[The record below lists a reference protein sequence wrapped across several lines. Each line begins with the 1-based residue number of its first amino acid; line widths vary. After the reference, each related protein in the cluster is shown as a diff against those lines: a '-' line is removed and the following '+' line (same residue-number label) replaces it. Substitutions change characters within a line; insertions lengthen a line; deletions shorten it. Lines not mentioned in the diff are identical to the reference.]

1 MNKIRAADIPT
12 LAQGPFAPGNV
23 GYLKDA
29 GFPDYDAQK
38 AKDLVAKYKPETG
51 NDLTFTAHPC
61 RATRTRRPPRSCT
74 SS

>member
-29 GFPDYDAQK
+29 GFPAYDAEK
-38 AKDLVAKYKPETG
+38 AKDLVAKYK
-51 NDLTFTAHPC
+51 
-61 RATRTRRPPRSCT
+61 RTPART
-74 SS
+74 